1 MLNLALNRFGWVFG
15 GSVSAQ
21 KFGRLRHGR
30 RINVQATGAGRRR
43 RGMKRGKMQIAEG
56 QQDITMKTTQRLLEM
71 RRRET
76 VYISTNVTKGTQNAG
91 RRRESVYILLVQMSP
106 KALKMQENG
115 DVNVSYK

>member
-1 MLNLALNRFGWVFG
+1 MLNSALNRFGWVFG

-30 RINVQATGAGRRR
+30 RITVQATGAGRRR
-43 RGMKRGKMQIAEG
+43 RGMKRGKMQIAGRSAGRHNEN
-56 QQDITMKTTQRLLEM
+56 TQRLLEM
-71 RRRET
+71 
-76 VYISTNVTKGTQNAG
+76 

-115 DVNVSYK
+115 DVNVSYKYNYIF

>member
-1 MLNLALNRFGWVFG
+1 
-15 GSVSAQ
+15 
-21 KFGRLRHGR
+21 
-30 RINVQATGAGRRR
+30 
-43 RGMKRGKMQIAEG
+43 MKRGKIQIAEG
-56 QQDITMKTTQRLLEM
+56 RQDITMKTTQRLLEM

-76 VYISTNVTKGTQNAG
+76 VYISTNVTEGTQNAG

>member
-1 MLNLALNRFGWVFG
+1 MLNSALNRFGWVFG

-30 RINVQATGAGRRR
+30 RITVQATGAGRRR

-56 QQDITMKTTQRLLEM
+56 RQDITMKTTQRLLEM

-76 VYISTNVTKGTQNAG
+76 
-91 RRRESVYILLVQMSP
+91 VYILLVQMSP